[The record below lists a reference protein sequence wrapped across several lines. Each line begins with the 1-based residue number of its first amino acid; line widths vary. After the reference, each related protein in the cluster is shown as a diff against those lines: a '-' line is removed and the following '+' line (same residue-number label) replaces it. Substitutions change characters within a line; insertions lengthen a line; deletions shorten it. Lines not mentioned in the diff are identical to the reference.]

1 MFIGKSL
8 ANVRILNDLSRGQ
21 LAEKIGVTEQAIWQY
36 ENGYMS
42 PKLEVVN
49 KLKMIF
55 NVKSSYFYRVDLLDK
70 FNFENIQVQHI
81 AYRSEAIN
89 SVSKT
94 QSELMHI
101 RFLDSF
107 IKKIEFKISYP
118 SNLLLQIRKET
129 IKYLQQN
136 PNVDRGTQIKFV
148 ASLAR
153 KKIGLPDNSNQNL
166 LFLMERAGAFIFEKE
181 IGETIDAYSL
191 WTEDDRPY
199 IILGNIKK
207 SAARRNLDLAHE
219 LGHLLLHYKVEFTM
233 LDKKSYRVYEDE
245 AYSFASEFLLPEEVF
260 RKDCKSIVK
269 VSNPD
274 SYIDLKQKWE
284 VSLQAI
290 AMRIYKLDLMEYQ
303 QYRYFCMSINKK
315 GYKALEP
322 LDDEIS
328 ISSPMKVKSIL
339 QLLFE
344 KGIYS
349 VSNLMDDLKVNQE
362 FLTCLTGIEKEFFD
376 KFRQKEQ
383 KVFTTNELVFKQN

>member
-1 MFIGKSL
+1 
-8 ANVRILNDLSRGQ
+8 
-21 LAEKIGVTEQAIWQY
+21 
-36 ENGYMS
+36 
-42 PKLEVVN
+42 
-49 KLKMIF
+49 
-55 NVKSSYFYRVDLLDK
+55 
-70 FNFENIQVQHI
+70 
-81 AYRSEAIN
+81 
-89 SVSKT
+89 
-94 QSELMHI
+94 MHI

-107 IKKIEFKISYP
+107 IKKIESKISYP
-118 SNLLLQIRKET
+118 SNVLVQLRKET

-136 PNVDRGTQIKFV
+136 PYVDRSTQIKFL

-153 KKIGLPDNSNQNL
+153 KKIGLPENSNQNL

-191 WTEDDRPY
+191 WTEEDRAY

-245 AYSFASEFLLPEEVF
+245 AYSFASEFLLPEKVL

-274 SYIDLKQKWE
+274 AYIEFKQKWE

-290 AMRIYKLDLMEYQ
+290 AMRIYKLGLMEYQ

-315 GYKALEP
+315 GYKTLEP

-328 ISSPMKVKSIL
+328 ISTPMKVKSIL

-349 VSNLMDDLKVNQE
+349 VSNLMDELKVDQE
-362 FLTCLTGIEKEFFD
+362 FLTYLTGIEKEFFD
-376 KFRQKEQ
+376 KFHQKER